1 MVDQQ
6 PYMQYTGYCA
16 HSRVRTWL
24 CNQEHR
30 TPVYD
35 GTGVGTGDARFRTV
49 EFDGSG
55 FVLNLAP
62 TWLALLNAV
71 NPTIRS
77 FGWSRASFDAM
88 EAMKPSLTEMLL
100 PNFVAELA
108 ESVPSIGRKAK
119 RKFEQIERR
128 RINDLRKR
136 IKQSTRPKQLLKP
149 RDVVPSAPIWSRT
162 FDWFRKTANRVAW
175 VNLAWQ
181 FAVKPTLAD
190 AKSIATIIDSIK
202 STLSELIRKGD
213 QLQRRHYKRPCDIVD
228 LPARAV
234 LSTSQRNGNFWVRY
248 ARRFEWMQRPV
259 YHASCLFSYDT
270 KRLRASLGM
279 VDAMIHSFGVTRMA
293 SVIWE
298 AIPYSFVVDWF
309 VSVGDLI
316 ESLEDS
322 ILDPLPIVIHDY
334 NHSIKY
340 EWKTIL
346 EAEMSVN
353 SLSSFYATIDFAQ
366 RQSSVYERRRDVPSL
381 FDSLSA
387 RTPSLNQ
394 AGLGLSLIILNMDG
408 VHRGKFRKN

>member
-1 MVDQQ
+1 
-6 PYMQYTGYCA
+6 
-16 HSRVRTWL
+16 
-24 CNQEHR
+24 
-30 TPVYD
+30 
-35 GTGVGTGDARFRTV
+35 
-49 EFDGSG
+49 
-55 FVLNLAP
+55 
-62 TWLALLNAV
+62 
-71 NPTIRS
+71 
-77 FGWSRASFDAM
+77 
-88 EAMKPSLTEMLL
+88 
-100 PNFVAELA
+100 
-108 ESVPSIGRKAK
+108 
-119 RKFEQIERR
+119 
-128 RINDLRKR
+128 
-136 IKQSTRPKQLLKP
+136 
-149 RDVVPSAPIWSRT
+149 
-162 FDWFRKTANRVAW
+162 
-175 VNLAWQ
+175 
-181 FAVKPTLAD
+181 
-190 AKSIATIIDSIK
+190 
-202 STLSELIRKGD
+202 
-213 QLQRRHYKRPCDIVD
+213 
-228 LPARAV
+228 
-234 LSTSQRNGNFWVRY
+234 
-248 ARRFEWMQRPV
+248 
-259 YHASCLFSYDT
+259 
-270 KRLRASLGM
+270 M